1 MLFSD
6 CWIYDRNTTSTS
18 KSGLFYSSR
27 PQGIMLK
34 TDTYITEMSEF
45 FTLIEAV
52 GHINK
57 TMIGKGGRLT
67 FDFVK
72 LESC

>member
-6 CWIYDRNTTSTS
+6 CGIYDRNTTSAS
-18 KSGLFYSSR
+18 KSDLIYSFR

-34 TDTYITEMSEF
+34 TNTYITEKSEY

-52 GHINK
+52 GHMNE
-57 TMIGKGGRLT
+57 TMVG
-67 FDFVK
+67 
-72 LESC
+72 LEREAGLHLIL